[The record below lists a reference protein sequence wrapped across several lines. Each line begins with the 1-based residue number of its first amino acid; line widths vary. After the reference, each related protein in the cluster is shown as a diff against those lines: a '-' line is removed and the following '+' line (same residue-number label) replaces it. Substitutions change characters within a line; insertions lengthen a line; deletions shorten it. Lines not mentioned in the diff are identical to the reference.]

1 MAAGQD
7 NDVAKQATDRPTART
22 LTDPGMM
29 RALSHPARLSIAQ
42 HLGATA
48 TAATATELA
57 EVVGLSPSA
66 TSYHLRAMAKAGL
79 IEEAPGRGDARERR
93 WQIVGGGW
101 QLEGDRSAGPERR
114 AAEEALVATLLALAN
129 DRVTRWLARAHDEPP
144 EWADAVTISDTALLV
159 TAAELAEITEA
170 YRELLRP
177 YLGRNRPSPPPGAR
191 VVSAHF
197 RTVPST

>member
-1 MAAGQD
+1 MVTGQG
-7 NDVAKQATDRPTART
+7 NDEAEQETNRPAART
-22 LTDPGMM
+22 LTDPAMM
-29 RALSHPARLSIAQ
+29 RALNHPARLSIAQ

-48 TAATATELA
+48 AAATATELA
-57 EVVGLSPSA
+57 GVVGLSPSA
-66 TSYHLRAMAKAGL
+66 TSYHLRAMARAGL
-79 IEEAPGRGDARERR
+79 IEEAAGRGDARERR

-129 DRVTRWLARAHDEPP
+129 DRITQWLARADDEPP

-170 YRELLRP
+170 YRELVRP
-177 YLGRNRPSPPPGAR
+177 YLRRDRSSPPAGAR

-197 RTVPST
+197 RAVPST